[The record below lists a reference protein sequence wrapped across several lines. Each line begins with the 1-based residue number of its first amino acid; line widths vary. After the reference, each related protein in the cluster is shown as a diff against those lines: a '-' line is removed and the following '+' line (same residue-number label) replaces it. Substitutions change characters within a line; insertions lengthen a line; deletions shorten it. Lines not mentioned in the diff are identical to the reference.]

1 MGAVQGIQTSMLCF
15 GTYELNP
22 DNAPA
27 ITGQERLTMTTQTG
41 GQSVPRSSRYSFET
55 GLFGTLTL
63 THFMS
68 GTQSEDNVPD
78 AVKKLFTGSDMK
90 IKSVAVIYEGVTGD
104 DKVDIWHG
112 IDG

>member
-1 MGAVQGIQTSMLCF
+1 MS
-15 GTYELNP
+15 
-22 DNAPA
+22 
-27 ITGQERLTMTTQTG
+27 TQTG
-41 GQSVPRSSRYSFET
+41 EQSAPSSLPCYPSRYSFET
-55 GLFGTLTL
+55 GIFGTLTL

-68 GTQSEDNVPD
+68 GLQSEDNVPD